1 MNKKPSSIS
10 RALAARGLGGRTAEA
25 QTTDAQNSD
34 LTGVS
39 ESRSTGGPNSKSK
52 IIQRTIPLEMLI
64 PNQGQP
70 RKHFDPQAL
79 QELTEDIKTHGVL
92 QSLLVRP
99 HPSGKFEI
107 IAGERRYRAAQ
118 RSSLTELPC
127 IVQQHDDTATL
138 EVALAENL
146 NREDLNP
153 IEYLTGMLSLLTVR
167 LETTQENVIAKLY
180 QVKNDTATPTDK
192 ESIREVFARFGK
204 TSTNF
209 IKNILPLRNLPEDIF
224 QAVQSGVLEYSKAL
238 VLKSVTDESL
248 RSELL
253 ARACD
258 PHQPMS
264 REDLLAALKAKEPRQ
279 DSKVAALKA
288 RVVRKFRP
296 NASIV
301 GTASK
306 GYVKIPYSSQKE
318 LEDLLK

>member
-10 RALAARGLGGRTAEA
+10 RALAARGLGGQVQDT
-25 QTTDAQNSD
+25 QNTDLS
-34 LTGVS
+34 GVS
-39 ESRSTGGPNSKSK
+39 ESRPTGGPNSKSK

-70 RKHFDPQAL
+70 RKYFDPQAL
-79 QELTEDIKTHGVL
+79 KELTEDIEAHGVL

-118 RSSLTELPC
+118 KSSLVELPC
-127 IVQQHDDTATL
+127 IVQERDDMATL

-153 IEYLTGMLSLLTVR
+153 IEYLTGMLSLLAVK
-167 LETTQENVIAKLY
+167 LNAAQEEVIAKLY
-180 QVKNDTATPTDK
+180 QIKNDTVTPDDK
-192 ESIREVFARFGK
+192 EAIREVFARFGK
-204 TSTNF
+204 TSANF
-209 IKNILPLRNLPEDIF
+209 IKNILPLRNLPEDVF

-238 VLKSVTDESL
+238 VLKSVTDDHL
-248 RSELL
+248 RAEML

-264 REDLLAALKAKEPRQ
+264 REDLLAALKANEPGQ
-279 DSKVAALKA
+279 DAKVEALKA

-306 GYVKIPYSSQKE
+306 GYVKIPYSSPKE

>member
-10 RALAARGLGGRTAEA
+10 RALAARGLGGQVQDTKN
-25 QTTDAQNSD
+25 TDLGD
-34 LTGVS
+34 VS
-39 ESRSTGGPNSKSK
+39 ESRPTGGPNSKSK

-70 RKHFDPQAL
+70 RKYFDPQAL
-79 QELTEDIKTHGVL
+79 KELTADIEAHGVL

-118 RSSLTELPC
+118 QSSLVELPC
-127 IVQQHDDTATL
+127 IVQERDDTATL

-153 IEYLTGMLSLLTVR
+153 IEYLTGMLSLLAVK
-167 LETTQENVIAKLY
+167 LNASQEEVIAKLY
-180 QVKNDTATPTDK
+180 QVKNDTATPADK
-192 ESIREVFARFGK
+192 ETIHEVFARFGK
-204 TSTNF
+204 TSANF
-209 IKNILPLRNLPEDIF
+209 IKNILPLRNLPEDVF

-238 VLKSVTDESL
+238 VLKSVSDDRL
-248 RSELL
+248 RAELL

-264 REDLLAALKAKEPRQ
+264 REDLLAALKPKEP
-279 DSKVAALKA
+279 SKDLKVEALKA

-318 LEDLLK
+318 LEELLK

>member
-10 RALAARGLGGRTAEA
+10 RALAARGLGGRSNDT
-25 QTTDAQNSD
+25 QNSD
-34 LTGVS
+34 LGSVP
-39 ESRSTGGPNSKSK
+39 ESRPTGGPNSKTT
-52 IIQRTIPLEMLI
+52 ILQRTIPLEMLI

-70 RKHFDPQAL
+70 RRHFDPQAL
-79 QELTEDIKTHGVL
+79 RELSDDIAAHGVL

-118 RSSLTELPC
+118 RVSLIELPC
-127 IVQQHDDTATL
+127 IVQEHDDTATL

-153 IEYLTGMLSLLTVR
+153 IEYLTGMLSLLTVK
-167 LETTQENVIAKLY
+167 LNASQEEVIAKLY
-180 QVKNDTATPTDK
+180 QVKNNTAAPADK

-204 TSTNF
+204 TSSNF
-209 IKNILPLRNLPEDIF
+209 IKNILPLRNLPEDIL
-224 QAVQSGVLEYSKAL
+224 QAVQSGALEYSKAL
-238 VLKSVTDESL
+238 VLKSVTDDRL
-248 RSELL
+248 RAELL

-258 PHQPMS
+258 SHQPMS
-264 REDLLAALKAKEPRQ
+264 REDLLAALRPDEPSK
-279 DSKVAALKA
+279 DSKVEALKA

-296 NASIV
+296 SASIV